1 MKHNNINKSLFT
13 LLTWFLLQAAGTFAF
28 AESIEPANGSNGE
41 QIPTATAD
49 KQVNE
54 RPNANKQAA
63 DSAYMEKAYDKAIA
77 GYEQLLKAGVDVDVL
92 YNLGNAYY
100 RKNNLPRAILNY
112 EKALKYEPSHKDA
125 RHNLEVCRSK
135 LGVSENPPSEMFFI
149 TWFNDLTAYFSV
161 DQWGTMA
168 MLFFSLTTFLI
179 VLRRMTRQ
187 RLPKKI
193 ASVIMPFAIAAFAL
207 AATNASLQYH
217 RFHNDTYAVA
227 LQDSTIE
234 DENGKAKKNI
244 LRAGTTVRLLKNGSE
259 GKIMVQTSDKTCEGW
274 ANSGHFMP
282 V

>member
-1 MKHNNINKSLFT
+1 MKHNKINRRLFT
-13 LLTWFLLQAAGTFAF
+13 LLTWFLLQAAATFAF
-28 AESIEPANGSNGE
+28 AEPIEPANGSSGE

-54 RPNANKQAA
+54 CPNANKQAA

-112 EKALKYEPSHKDA
+112 EKALKYEPHHKDA
-125 RHNLEVCRSK
+125 RHNLEICRSK

-187 RLPKKI
+187 RLPKKSPLSSCRSPLPPLHWLPPMPACNTI
-193 ASVIMPFAIAAFAL
+193 AF
-207 AATNASLQYH
+207 
-217 RFHNDTYAVA
+217 
-227 LQDSTIE
+227 
-234 DENGKAKKNI
+234 
-244 LRAGTTVRLLKNGSE
+244 TTTHTPSPY
-259 GKIMVQTSDKTCEGW
+259 KTQ
-274 ANSGHFMP
+274 P
-282 V
+282 

>member
-1 MKHNNINKSLFT
+1 MKHNKINKRFFT

-41 QIPTATAD
+41 QIPTTTAN
-49 KQVNE
+49 KQANE

-112 EKALKYEPSHKDA
+112 EKALKYEPRHKDA
-125 RHNLEVCRSK
+125 RHNLEICRSK
-135 LGVSENPPSEMFFI
+135 LGVSENPPSEMFFV

-168 MLFFSLTTFLI
+168 MFFFSLTTFLI

-207 AATNASLQYH
+207 ATTNASLQYH

-274 ANSGHFMP
+274 ANGGHFMP
-282 V
+282 I

>member
-1 MKHNNINKSLFT
+1 MKHNKINKSLFT

-112 EKALKYEPSHKDA
+112 EKALKYEPA
-125 RHNLEVCRSK
+125 
-135 LGVSENPPSEMFFI
+135 I
-149 TWFNDLTAYFSV
+149 TWKS
-161 DQWGTMA
+161 
-168 MLFFSLTTFLI
+168 
-179 VLRRMTRQ
+179 
-187 RLPKKI
+187 
-193 ASVIMPFAIAAFAL
+193 
-207 AATNASLQYH
+207 
-217 RFHNDTYAVA
+217 AVA
-227 LQDSTIE
+227 NWEFRRIRLQKCSSSPGST
-234 DENGKAKKNI
+234 
-244 LRAGTTVRLLKNGSE
+244 T
-259 GKIMVQTSDKTCEGW
+259 
-274 ANSGHFMP
+274 
-282 V
+282 

>member
-1 MKHNNINKSLFT
+1 MKHNKINKRFFT

-41 QIPTATAD
+41 QIPTTTAN
-49 KQVNE
+49 KQANE

-112 EKALKYEPSHKDA
+112 EKALKYEPRHKDA
-125 RHNLEVCRSK
+125 RHNLEICRSK

-168 MLFFSLTTFLI
+168 MFFFSLTTFLI

-207 AATNASLQYH
+207 ADTNASLQYH

-274 ANSGHFMP
+274 ANGGHFMP

>member
-1 MKHNNINKSLFT
+1 MKHNKINKSLFT
-13 LLTWFLLQAAGTFAF
+13 LLTWFLLQVAGTFAF

-41 QIPTATAD
+41 QIPTATA
-49 KQVNE
+49 NE

-112 EKALKYEPSHKDA
+112 EKALKYEPRHKDA
-125 RHNLEVCRSK
+125 RHNLEICRSK

-217 RFHNDTYAVA
+217 RFYNDTYAVA

-274 ANSGHFMP
+274 ANGGHFMP

>member
-1 MKHNNINKSLFT
+1 MKHNKINKRFFT

-41 QIPTATAD
+41 QIPTTTAN
-49 KQVNE
+49 KQANE

-112 EKALKYEPSHKDA
+112 EKALKYEPRHKDA
-125 RHNLEVCRSK
+125 RHNLEICRSK

-149 TWFNDLTAYFSV
+149 TWFNDLTAYFSI

-244 LRAGTTVRLLKNGSE
+244 LRAGTTVRLLKNGRS
-259 GKIMVQTSDKTCEGW
+259 K
-274 ANSGHFMP
+274 
-282 V
+282 